1 MAQTKND
8 IWRIAMLPN
17 FITMKDCTLNE
28 YGFVDKCTYRDV
40 DEIIKLLSCKNENV
54 VDLITAFSNS
64 AKTVGNRT

>member
-1 MAQTKND
+1 MEKSKSVNK
-8 IWRIAMLPN
+8 IGLLPN
-17 FITMKDCTLNE
+17 FIIMKECTLDE
-28 YGFVDKCTYRDV
+28 FGLVDKCTYRDV